1 MKKCGVCSKTSDDN
15 SLFCSACGSPK
26 LLYICANCGSCFAD
40 AFCPDCGTRAGDKG
54 KVCQKC
60 GRNYFTSFCPQCGI
74 EGKTETAAATQQNI
88 VPPAYADNMPS
99 SLPQMVAAQG
109 TPLQQVYSA
118 DARYTEQYPY
128 QTVQTYAGKM
138 KNKWIA
144 FFLCLFLGEFG
155 AHKFYEGKFGIGVL
169 YFFTMGLFGLGW
181 LADTIKLLFKSNPYY
196 LN

>member
-40 AFCPDCGTRAGDKG
+40 AFCPDCGT
-54 KVCQKC
+54 
-60 GRNYFTSFCPQCGI
+60 
-74 EGKTETAAATQQNI
+74 
-88 VPPAYADNMPS
+88 